1 MKVKHWSRRE
11 LFHRCVKTAALLA
24 MSKSWAQNPSP
35 VSVEGQR
42 LTFLTTTENAP
53 WQAGTILK
61 AGSGGTALDLIIEPD
76 DQPGPAAHTIR
87 GFGACFNELGW
98 TALNAL
104 SGKDRTSVL
113 RELFHP
119 TEGARFTFC
128 RMPIGANDF
137 SAGPYSYDDTEN
149 DFELKRFSIDHDL
162 EALIPFIHAAQSFQP
177 KLRLWAS
184 PWTPPSWMKRN
195 GFYAAG
201 RSHADQ
207 KDNGIRPDQLGHEGQ
222 DLFRVEPQYL
232 ETYARYFGKFIDAY
246 AKVGIRIGMVMPQ
259 NEFNSVQPFPSC
271 PWTATGLAS
280 FLRYLG
286 PEMAKRHVDIFF
298 GTLERGNIK
307 LLETSMEDPVAG
319 PFLKGVG
326 IQWAGKNALSA
337 IKHAYPNLPVI
348 GSEQECGDGQNDWA
362 YTSYCWQLMK
372 TYFRNGASAYMY
384 WNIALAQGAPSTWG
398 WKQNSLVSVDTAN
411 GTFRYTHDY
420 YLFKHLTHFVDV
432 GAHRIETSGTGDD
445 ALAFRNPD
453 GTVILLL
460 RNELAHPQWITV
472 HAGQRNIALELP
484 SDSIA
489 TLSLDRP
496 PAVAA

>member
-1 MKVKHWSRRE
+1 MKVRRWTRRE
-11 LFHRCVKTAALLA
+11 LLHGCVNTAAILTITKA
-24 MSKSWAQNPSP
+24 WAQSSSP
-35 VSVEGQR
+35 ATVEDGR
-42 LTFLTTTENAP
+42 VTFLTTTEAAP
-53 WQAGTILK
+53 WQPGAILK
-61 AGSGGTALDLIIEPD
+61 AGSGGTTLDLALEPD
-76 DQPGPAAHTIR
+76 AQFGETARTIQ

-98 TALNAL
+98 TALSAL
-104 SGKDRTSVL
+104 TVKDRESVL

-137 SAGPYSYDDTEN
+137 SVAPYSYDETGG
-149 DFELKRFSIDHDL
+149 DFELKHFSIDHDL
-162 EALIPFIHAAQSFQP
+162 ETLVPFIHAAQGFQP

-195 GFYAAG
+195 DFYASA

-246 AKVGIRIGMVMPQ
+246 AKAGIPIGMVMPQ
-259 NEFNSVQPFPSC
+259 NEFNSAHPFPSC
-271 PWTATGLAS
+271 PWSATGLAS

-286 PEMAKRHVDIFF
+286 PEMAKRNVDIFF

-307 LLETSMEDPVAG
+307 LLQTSMDDPIAG

-326 IQWAGKNALSA
+326 VQWAGKNALSA
-337 IKHAYPNLPVI
+337 IEQAYPSLPI
-348 GSEQECGDGQNDWA
+348 LGSEQECGDGQNNWA
-362 YTSYCWQLMK
+362 YTSYCWELMK
-372 TYFRNGASAYMY
+372 SYFRNGACAYMY

-398 WKQNSLVSVDTAN
+398 WKQNSLISVDTAA

-432 GAHRIETSGTGDD
+432 GAHRIETSGTCDD
-445 ALAFRNPD
+445 ALAFCNPD
-453 GTVILLL
+453 GTLVLLL
-460 RNELAHPQWITV
+460 RNELDHSQRISV
-472 HAGQRNIALELP
+472 HIQQRNVALELP
-484 SDSIA
+484 PDSIA
-489 TLSLDRP
+489 TLSLKP
-496 PAVAA
+496 

>member
-1 MKVKHWSRRE
+1 MNVRRWTRRE
-11 LFHRCVKTAALLA
+11 LLHGCVSTAATMA
-24 MSKSWAQNPSP
+24 VTKTWAQSPSP
-35 VSVEGQR
+35 AAIEDERV
-42 LTFLTTTENAP
+42 TFVTTTEAAAWRP
-53 WQAGTILK
+53 GGIFKASAGGTILDL
-61 AGSGGTALDLIIEPD
+61 AVELDAQSEGSAR
-76 DQPGPAAHTIR
+76 TIQ

-104 SGKDRTSVL
+104 PAKDRDSVL

-137 SAGPYSYDDTEN
+137 SIAPYSYDDIDG
-149 DFELKRFSIDHDL
+149 DFELKHFSIDHDL
-162 EALIPFIHAAQSFQP
+162 ETLVPFIHAAQDFQP

-195 GFYAAG
+195 NFYAAAH
-201 RSHADQ
+201 SHADQ

-222 DLFRVEPQYL
+222 DLFRVEHRYL
-232 ETYARYFGKFIDAY
+232 ETYAHYFGKFIDAY
-246 AKVGIRIGMVMPQ
+246 AKVGIPVGMVMPQ
-259 NEFNSVQPFPSC
+259 NEFNSAQPFPSC
-271 PWTATGLAS
+271 PWSAAGLAS

-286 PEMAKRHVDIFF
+286 PEMAKRHVGIFF

-307 LLETSMEDPVAG
+307 LLQTSMNDPIAG

-326 IQWAGKNALSA
+326 VQWAGKNALSA
-337 IKHAYPNLPVI
+337 IEHTYPNLPI
-348 GSEQECGDGQNDWA
+348 LGSEQECGDGQNDWA

-372 TYFRNGASAYMY
+372 TYFRNGVCAYMY

-398 WKQNSLVSVDTAN
+398 WKQNSLVSVDTAT

-420 YLFKHLTHFVDV
+420 YLLKHLTHFVDI
-432 GAHRIETSGTGDD
+432 GARRIETSGTCDD

-453 GTVILLL
+453 GTLVLLL
-460 RNELAHPQWITV
+460 RNELPHAQRITV
-472 HAGQRNIALELP
+472 HIQQRNVAVELP
-484 SDSIA
+484 PDSIG
-489 TLSLDRP
+489 TLSLKS
-496 PAVAA
+496 